1 MSSTPTGTF
10 WPSMRSISAAMASA
24 SGTPRVRMPARS
36 RWERS
41 RLRSTISPAIRRM
54 IRAICLASR
63 IVVFGVRFLAMWE
76 ESPAGPRHG
85 TSVARV
91 LPVGARLRIVR
102 SSEVRAPSG
111 GKDQPRQEWE
121 RMDLFH
127 AGVAEAERFFMGES
141 KVQRALDKIVRLLEE
156 DGIPYAVIGAMAL
169 NAYGYLRVTV
179 DVDLLLTREGLE
191 EFKKKHLGLGYL
203 EKFPGSKGLRDTEH
217 GVTVDAVLA
226 GEYPGDGLTKPVV
239 FPDPATAAVK
249 EGDRALLPLPLLQ
262 ELKIASVITA
272 PHRLKDVADVS

>member
-1 MSSTPTGTF
+1 
-10 WPSMRSISAAMASA
+10 
-24 SGTPRVRMPARS
+24 
-36 RWERS
+36 
-41 RLRSTISPAIRRM
+41 
-54 IRAICLASR
+54 
-63 IVVFGVRFLAMWE
+63 
-76 ESPAGPRHG
+76 
-85 TSVARV
+85 
-91 LPVGARLRIVR
+91 
-102 SSEVRAPSG
+102 
-111 GKDQPRQEWE
+111 
-121 RMDLFH
+121 MDLFH

-226 GEYPGDGLTKPVV
+226 GEYPGDGLPKPVV

-249 EGDRALLPLPLLQ
+249 DGDRALLPLPRLL
-262 ELKIASVITA
+262 ELKIASGITA
-272 PHRLKDVADVS
+272 PHRLKDLADVIEVIRTLKLPSELAQELNPYVREKYRELWQAAQNRSAMDHD